1 MIPFALLIQVTADY
15 LMSLFEQSTTWVI
28 PNGLWM
34 PPCPSAATG
43 NTILWCIVPHTSRSY
58 IKQLMEGSSSSGPGS
73 SARMQF
79 MKLFVILIQVVNL
92 CKRYLKSNDVGLLP
106 LLCLCFID
114 MLCKLSV
121 PLCFLLLLN
130 ADAKKTHTLMK
141 WLSQRRSR
149 LLLKKSKK
157 ERSQI
162 IQLTRISKV

>member
-1 MIPFALLIQVTADY
+1 MIPFALLIQVAADF

-28 PNGLWM
+28 RNGLSM

-58 IKQLMEGSSSSGPGS
+58 IKQLMEGSPSSGPS
-73 SARMQF
+73 SSTRMQF

-92 CKRYLKSNDVGLLP
+92 CKRYLKSNDVCLLP

-114 MLCKLSV
+114 MLCKLSL
-121 PLCFLLLLN
+121 PLCFYCFWMPTR
-130 ADAKKTHTLMK
+130 KKTHTLMK

-157 ERSQI
+157 EV
-162 IQLTRISKV
+162 K